1 MQPNDFLGGNAVFLA
16 IAVFLILC
24 IFLGV
29 RIVPQS
35 EKHVVERFGR
45 LRAVLGPG
53 INFVVPF
60 LDTVAHKISIL
71 ERQLPNASQDAI
83 TADNVLVKVE
93 TSVFY
98 RITEPEKTVYRIRD
112 IDAAIATTVAGIVR
126 SEIGKLELDQVQ
138 SNRSQL
144 IERVREQVRAMVDDW
159 GVEVTRAEILDVNL
173 DEATRAAMLQQ
184 LNAERARRAQVM
196 EAEGKKRSVEL
207 AADADLYAA
216 EQEAKARRVLADA
229 EAYATGVIAEAI
241 KENGLEAAQYQVALK
256 QVEALTQVG
265 QGAGKQMI
273 IVPAQA
279 LDAFADAFKM
289 LKGRS

>member
-1 MQPNDFLGGNAVFLA
+1 MFLSEFLGSGAVTLA
-16 IAVFLILC
+16 LAAFLIFC
-24 IFLGV
+24 VFLGV

-35 EKHVVERFGR
+35 EKYVVERFGR

-53 INFVVPF
+53 INFLVPF
-60 LDTVAHKISIL
+60 FDRVAHKISIL

-83 TADNVLVKVE
+83 TADNVLVRVE

-112 IDAAIATTVAGIVR
+112 VDAAIATTVAGIVR

-138 SNRSQL
+138 SNRAQL

-196 EAEGKKRSVEL
+196 EAEGRKRSVEL
-207 AADADLYAA
+207 AADAALYAA
-216 EQEAKARRVLADA
+216 EQEAKARRVTADA
-229 EAYATGVIAEAI
+229 EAYATGVIAAAI
-241 KENGLEAAQYQVALK
+241 AANGLEAAQFQIAQKQVA
-256 QVEALTQVG
+256 ALAEVAKGNG
-265 QGAGKQMI
+265 QQTMLI
-273 IVPAQA
+273 PTQA

-289 LKGRS
+289 LKGRG